1 MFILASWLLHHL
13 LPLEIYSKGERQRWR
28 EVESERESKMR
39 KGGGIKRERSTSLH
53 RRILSDCLDRLVEF
67 KMQQGPVMWQ

>member
-1 MFILASWLLHHL
+1 MSEH
-13 LPLEIYSKGERQRWR
+13 ERGEGGVDR
-28 EVESERESKMR
+28 VSERV
-39 KGGGIKRERSTSLH
+39 RERSASLH